1 MGPDA
6 GLTPER
12 NAMISLSDIEAAAA
26 AIAGAVE
33 RTPCLASRTLSQL
46 TGADVRVKFENLQ
59 FTASFKERGA
69 LNKLLNLSE
78 AERQRGVIAMSAG
91 NHAQGVAYHAGRLG
105 IPATIVMP
113 AFTPFVKVRHTRD
126 FGADVVLKGDTLAEA
141 AAHARELAEA
151 KRFVFVHP
159 YDDPLVMAGQGTI
172 ALEMLRDMPDLDMLV
187 IPVGG
192 GGLIAG
198 NAVAAKAVKPD
209 IAIIGVEAAGYSAL
223 FQMLRNEP
231 VQVGGDTI
239 AEGIAVRDI
248 GAAPLAVCKKLV
260 DEVLLVEETAIERAI
275 ALFLEIEKTVAE
287 GAGAAG
293 LAAMLAHPEK
303 FRGRK
308 VGLILCGGN
317 IDTRLLASILMRNLV
332 RDRRI
337 VRLRIKIPDRPGL
350 LAKVTAVIGE
360 AGANIMEVSHQRLFG
375 HVEAKS
381 TDLDVVMETR
391 DSKHV
396 DDVIARLEASGFKTK
411 LLDTGLME

>member
-1 MGPDA
+1 
-6 GLTPER
+6 
-12 NAMISLSDIEAAAA
+12 MISLADIQSAAA
-26 AIAGAVE
+26 AIKGAVE

-69 LNKLLNLSE
+69 LNKLLNLT
-78 AERQRGVIAMSAG
+78 AEERKRGVIAMSAG

-126 FGADVVLKGDTLAEA
+126 FGANVVLQGETLAEA
-141 AAHARELAEA
+141 AAHAQALAERE
-151 KRFVFVHP
+151 KFVFVHP
-159 YDDPLVMAGQGTI
+159 YDDPHVMAGQGTI
-172 ALEMLRDMPDLDMLV
+172 ALEMLQDMPDLEMLV

-198 NAVAAKAVKPD
+198 NAVAAKAIKPG
-209 IAIIGVEAAGYSAL
+209 ISVVGVEAAGYAAL
-223 FQMLRNEP
+223 YQTLHRQP
-231 VQVGGDTI
+231 VNVGGDTI

-248 GAAPLAVCKKLV
+248 GAGPLAVCKSLV
-260 DEVLLVEETAIERAI
+260 DEVLLVEETAIERAV

-293 LAAMLAHPEK
+293 LAAMLTFPEK
-303 FRGRK
+303 FRGKK
-308 VGLILCGGN
+308 VGLVLCGGN
-317 IDTRLLASILMRNLV
+317 IETRLLASILMRNLV
-332 RDRRI
+332 RDGRI

-350 LAKVTAVIGE
+350 LAKVTNVIGT

-391 DSKHV
+391 DRAHV
-396 DDVIARLEASGFKTK
+396 DDVIAKLAAAGFKSK

>member
-1 MGPDA
+1 
-6 GLTPER
+6 
-12 NAMISLSDIEAAAA
+12 MISLADIQNAAA
-26 AIAGAVE
+26 AIKGAVE
-33 RTPCLASRTLSQL
+33 RTPCLASRTLSAL

-69 LNKLLNLSE
+69 LNKLLNLT
-78 AERQRGVIAMSAG
+78 AEERKRGVIAMSAG

-126 FGADVVLKGDTLAEA
+126 FGAEVVLKGETLAEA
-141 AAHARELAEA
+141 AAHARELAARE
-151 KRFVFVHP
+151 KFVFVHP
-159 YDDPLVMAGQGTI
+159 YDDPHVMAGQGTI
-172 ALEMLRDMPDLDMLV
+172 ALEMLQDMPDLEVLI

-198 NAVAAKAVKPD
+198 NAVAAKAIKPS
-209 IAIIGVEAAGYSAL
+209 ISVIGVEAAGYAAL
-223 FQMLRNEP
+223 YQTLHGQP
-231 VQVGGDTI
+231 VNVGGDTI

-248 GAAPLAVCKKLV
+248 GSGPLAVCKSLI
-260 DEVLLVEETAIERAI
+260 DEVLLVEETAIERAV

-293 LAAMLAHPEK
+293 LAAMLTHPDK
-303 FRGRK
+303 FRGKK
-308 VGLILCGGN
+308 VGLVLCGGN

-332 RDRRI
+332 RDGRI
-337 VRLRIKIPDRPGL
+337 VRLRIKIPDRPGM
-350 LAKVTAVIGE
+350 LAKVTNVIGE

-391 DSKHV
+391 DRPHV
-396 DDVIARLEASGFKTK
+396 DDVIARLTAAGFKTK

>member
-1 MGPDA
+1 
-6 GLTPER
+6 
-12 NAMISLSDIEAAAA
+12 MISLTDIEAAAT

-33 RTPCLASRTLSQL
+33 CTPCLASRTLSQL

-69 LNKLLNLSE
+69 LNKLLNLTDD
-78 AERQRGVIAMSAG
+78 ERRRGVIAMSAG

-126 FGADVVLKGDTLAEA
+126 FGANVVLKGDTLAEA

-159 YDDPLVMAGQGTI
+159 YDDPFVMAGQGTI
-172 ALEMLRDMPDLDMLV
+172 ALEMLRDMPDLEMLV

-198 NAVAAKAVKPD
+198 NAVAAKALKPG
-209 IAIIGVEAAGYSAL
+209 IAVVGVEAAGYSAL
-223 FQMLRNEP
+223 FQMLRDEP

-248 GAAPLAVCKKLV
+248 GAAPLAVCRELV

>member
-1 MGPDA
+1 
-6 GLTPER
+6 
-12 NAMISLSDIEAAAA
+12 MITLADIEAAAG

-69 LNKLLNLSE
+69 LNKLLNLTDD
-78 AERQRGVIAMSAG
+78 ERRRGVIAMSAG

-126 FGADVVLKGDTLAEA
+126 FGANVVLKGETLAEA
-141 AAHARELAEA
+141 AAHARELAARE
-151 KRFVFVHP
+151 KFVFVHP
-159 YDDPLVMAGQGTI
+159 YDDPFVMAGQGTI
-172 ALEMLRDMPDLDMLV
+172 ALEMLHDMPDLEMLV

-209 IAIIGVEAAGYSAL
+209 IEIVGVEAAGYSAL
-223 FQMLRNEP
+223 FQMLRGEP
-231 VQVGGDTI
+231 VQVGGDTV
-239 AEGIAVRDI
+239 AEGIAVVDI
-248 GAAPLAVCKKLV
+248 GAAPLAVCKALV

-293 LAAMLAHPEK
+293 LAAMLAHPER

-391 DSKHV
+391 DSAHV
-396 DDVIARLEASGFKTK
+396 DDVITRLEASGFRTK

>member
-12 NAMISLSDIEAAAA
+12 NAMISLTDIEAAAT

-69 LNKLLNLSE
+69 LNKLLNLTDE
-78 AERQRGVIAMSAG
+78 ERRRGVIAMSAG

-126 FGADVVLKGDTLAEA
+126 FGANVVLKGDTLSEA

-159 YDDPLVMAGQGTI
+159 YDDPFVMAGQGTI
-172 ALEMLRDMPDLDMLV
+172 ALEMLRDMPDLEMLV

-198 NAVAAKAVKPD
+198 NAVAAKALKPD
-209 IAIIGVEAAGYSAL
+209 IAVVGVEAAGYSAL

-248 GAAPLAVCKKLV
+248 GAAPLAVCRELV

-360 AGANIMEVSHQRLFG
+360 AGGNIMEVSHQRLFG

-391 DSKHV
+391 DAAHV
-396 DDVIARLEASGFKTK
+396 DDVIARLEASGFRTK

>member
-1 MGPDA
+1 
-6 GLTPER
+6 
-12 NAMISLSDIEAAAA
+12 MITLADIEAAAG

-69 LNKLLNLSE
+69 LNKLLTLTDD
-78 AERQRGVIAMSAG
+78 ERRRGVIAMSAG

-126 FGADVVLKGDTLAEA
+126 FGANVVLKGETLAEA
-141 AAHARELAEA
+141 ASHARALAADE
-151 KRFVFVHP
+151 KFVFVHP
-159 YDDPLVMAGQGTI
+159 YDDPFVMAGQGTI
-172 ALEMLRDMPDLDMLV
+172 ALEMLHDMPDLEMLV

-198 NAVAAKAVKPD
+198 NAVAAKAIKPE
-209 IAIIGVEAAGYSAL
+209 IEIVGVEAAGYSAL
-223 FQMLRNEP
+223 FQMLRGEP
-231 VQVGGDTI
+231 VQVGGDTV

-248 GAAPLAVCKKLV
+248 GAAPLAVCKALV

-293 LAAMLAHPEK
+293 LAAMLAHPER

-391 DSKHV
+391 DSAHV
-396 DDVIARLEASGFKTK
+396 DDVITRLEASGFRTK

>member
-1 MGPDA
+1 
-6 GLTPER
+6 
-12 NAMISLSDIEAAAA
+12 MISLTDIEAAAT

-69 LNKLLNLSE
+69 LNKLLNLTDE
-78 AERQRGVIAMSAG
+78 ERRRGVIAMSAG

-126 FGADVVLKGDTLAEA
+126 FGANVVLKGDTLSEA

-159 YDDPLVMAGQGTI
+159 YDDPFVMAGQGTI
-172 ALEMLRDMPDLDMLV
+172 ALEMLRDMPDLEMLV

-198 NAVAAKAVKPD
+198 NAVAAKALKPD
-209 IAIIGVEAAGYSAL
+209 IAVVGVEAAGYSAL

-248 GAAPLAVCKKLV
+248 GAAPLAVCRELV

-360 AGANIMEVSHQRLFG
+360 AGGNIMEVSHQRLFG

-391 DSKHV
+391 DAAHV
-396 DDVIARLEASGFKTK
+396 DDVIARLEASGFRTK

>member
-1 MGPDA
+1 
-6 GLTPER
+6 
-12 NAMISLSDIEAAAA
+12 MISLTDIQNAAV
-26 AIAGAVE
+26 AIKGAVE
-33 RTPCLASRTLSQL
+33 RTPCLASRTLSSL

-69 LNKLLNLSE
+69 LNKLLNLS
-78 AERQRGVIAMSAG
+78 AEECKRGVIAMSAG

-126 FGADVVLKGDTLAEA
+126 FGANVVLQGETLAEA
-141 AAHARELAEA
+141 AAHAQALAERE
-151 KRFVFVHP
+151 KFVFVHP
-159 YDDPLVMAGQGTI
+159 YDDPYVMAGQGTI
-172 ALEMLRDMPDLDMLV
+172 ALEMLQDMPDLEMLV

-198 NAVAAKAVKPD
+198 NAVAAKAIKPG
-209 IAIIGVEAAGYSAL
+209 IAVVGVEAAGYAAL
-223 FQMLRNEP
+223 YQTLHGQP
-231 VQVGGDTI
+231 VNVGGDTI

-248 GAAPLAVCKKLV
+248 GAGPLAVCKSLV
-260 DEVLLVEETAIERAI
+260 DEVLLVEETAIERAV

-293 LAAMLAHPEK
+293 LAAMLTHPEK

-308 VGLILCGGN
+308 VGLVLCGGN

-332 RDRRI
+332 RDGRI
-337 VRLRIKIPDRPGL
+337 VRLRVKIPDRPGM
-350 LAKVTAVIGE
+350 LARVTNVIGA

-391 DSKHV
+391 DRSHV
-396 DDVIARLEASGFKTK
+396 DDVIAMLAAAGFKSK

>member
-1 MGPDA
+1 
-6 GLTPER
+6 
-12 NAMISLSDIEAAAA
+12 MISLADIKSAAA
-26 AIAGAVE
+26 AIKGAVE

-69 LNKLLNLSE
+69 LNKLLNLT
-78 AERQRGVIAMSAG
+78 AEERKRGVIAMSAG

-126 FGADVVLKGDTLAEA
+126 FGAHVVLKGDTLVESAN
-141 AAHARELAEA
+141 HARELAQE
-151 KRFVFVHP
+151 KSLVFVHP
-159 YDDPLVMAGQGTI
+159 YDDPFVMAGQGTI
-172 ALEMLRDMPDLDMLV
+172 ALEMLEDMPDLEMLV

-198 NAVAAKAVKPD
+198 NAVAAKAIKP
-209 IAIIGVEAAGYSAL
+209 AISIVGVEAAGYPAL
-223 FQMLRNEP
+223 YQTLHGQP
-231 VQVGGDTI
+231 VNVGGDTI

-248 GAAPLAVCKKLV
+248 GSAPLSVCRKLV
-260 DEVLLVEETAIERAI
+260 DEVLLVEETAIERAV

-293 LAAMLAHPEK
+293 LAAMLTHAEK
-303 FRGRK
+303 FRGKK
-308 VGLILCGGN
+308 VGLVLCGGN

-332 RDRRI
+332 RDGRI

-350 LAKVTAVIGE
+350 LAKVTSVIGE

-391 DSKHV
+391 DRAHV
-396 DDVIARLEASGFKTK
+396 DDVMAKLTAAGFKTK
-411 LLDTGLME
+411 LLDTGLMDA

>member
-1 MGPDA
+1 
-6 GLTPER
+6 
-12 NAMISLSDIEAAAA
+12 MITLADIEAAAG

-69 LNKLLNLSE
+69 LNKLLTLTDD
-78 AERQRGVIAMSAG
+78 ERRRGVIAMSAG

-126 FGADVVLKGDTLAEA
+126 FGANVVLKGETLAEA
-141 AAHARELAEA
+141 ASHARALAADE
-151 KRFVFVHP
+151 KFVFVHP
-159 YDDPLVMAGQGTI
+159 YDDPFVMAGQGTI
-172 ALEMLRDMPDLDMLV
+172 ALEMLHDMPDLEMLV

-209 IAIIGVEAAGYSAL
+209 IEIVGVEAAGYSAL
-223 FQMLRNEP
+223 FQMLRGEP
-231 VQVGGDTI
+231 VQVGGDTV

-248 GAAPLAVCKKLV
+248 GAAPLAVCKALV

-391 DSKHV
+391 DSAHV
-396 DDVIARLEASGFKTK
+396 DDVITRLEASGFRTK

>member
-1 MGPDA
+1 
-6 GLTPER
+6 
-12 NAMISLSDIEAAAA
+12 MISLADIKSAAA
-26 AIAGAVE
+26 AIKGAVE
-33 RTPCLASRTLSQL
+33 RTPCLASRTLSAL

-69 LNKLLNLSE
+69 LNKLLNLT
-78 AERQRGVIAMSAG
+78 AEERKRGVIAMSAG

-126 FGADVVLKGDTLAEA
+126 FGASVVLQGETLAEA
-141 AAHARELAEA
+141 AAHARTLAEE
-151 KRFVFVHP
+151 KKFVFVHP
-159 YDDPLVMAGQGTI
+159 YDDPYVMAGQGTI
-172 ALEMLRDMPDLDMLV
+172 ALEMLEDMPDLEMLV

-198 NAVAAKAVKPD
+198 NAVAAKAIKPS
-209 IAIIGVEAAGYSAL
+209 ISIVGVEAAGYAAL
-223 FQMLRNEP
+223 YQTLHGQP
-231 VQVGGDTI
+231 VNVGGDTI

-248 GAAPLAVCKKLV
+248 GHGPLAVCKSLI
-260 DEVLLVEETAIERAI
+260 DEVLLVEETAIERAV

-293 LAAMLAHPEK
+293 LAAMLTHPEK

-308 VGLILCGGN
+308 VGLVLCGGN

-332 RDRRI
+332 RDGRI
-337 VRLRIKIPDRPGL
+337 IRLRIKIPDRPGM
-350 LAKVTAVIGE
+350 LAKVTNVIGA
-360 AGANIMEVSHQRLFG
+360 AGGNIMEVSHQRLFG

-391 DSKHV
+391 DRAHV
-396 DDVIARLEASGFKTK
+396 DDVIARLSAAGFKSK